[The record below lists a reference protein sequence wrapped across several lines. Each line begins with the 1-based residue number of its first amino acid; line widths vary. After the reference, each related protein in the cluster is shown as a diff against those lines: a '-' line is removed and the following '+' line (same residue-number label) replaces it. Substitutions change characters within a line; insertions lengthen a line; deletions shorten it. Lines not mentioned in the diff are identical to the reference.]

1 MWSSLSIARTEE
13 VLCEAWWLEKS
24 IVDGR
29 WSIVVKENIEV
40 WGFVWEVVYLPLWHG
55 DSRVEKKK

>member
-40 WGFVWEVVYLPLWHG
+40 WGFVGRKVH
-55 DSRVEKKK
+55 SRTDELSL